1 MAGNRAEGLPSD
13 RAGEP
18 IVVGK
23 IGHRF
28 LSARR
33 PIELLSEG
41 DRRQLLEMSHS
52 SIFPSQRRCPPDI
65 ADNLFGRRYTPSPYG
80 KEKPP
85 PAIFPSRP
93 HFRRFSLILFDG
105 DDKYQRLAHGA
116 YGMCLYRRSDAF
128 VGQAPIPAAAG
139 AGVLGDDRRF
149 PEPDG
154 AGNRPTTVRARS
166 GWRHGDGGTDR

>member
-23 IGHRF
+23 IGHRS
-28 LSARR
+28 LSVRS

-41 DRRQLLEMSHS
+41 DRMQLPEMSHS
-52 SIFPSQRRCPPDI
+52 SLFPSQRRCPPDI
-65 ADNLFGRRYTPSPYG
+65 AGNLFGRRHTPSPCG
-80 KEKPP
+80 NDKPP
-85 PAIFPSRP
+85 PAIFSNRP
-93 HFRRFSLILFDG
+93 HFRRFSLILFNG
-105 DDKYQRLAHGA
+105 DDKYQRLAPGA

-128 VGQAPIPAAAG
+128 VGQTPIPAAAG

-149 PEPDG
+149 LEPDG
-154 AGNRPTTVRARS
+154 AGNRPTTVGARS
-166 GWRHGDGGTDR
+166 GRRHGDGGTDR